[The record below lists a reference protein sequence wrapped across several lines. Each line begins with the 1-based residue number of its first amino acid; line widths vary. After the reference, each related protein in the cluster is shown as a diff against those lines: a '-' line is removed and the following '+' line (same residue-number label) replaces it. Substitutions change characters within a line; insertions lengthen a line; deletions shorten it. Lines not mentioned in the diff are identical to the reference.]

1 MQKKNSP
8 KIINLA
14 QSLKVVTCAT
24 VLIFW
29 QSSVCAP
36 NASAEKINAETLQ
49 AQAEKIAEKIA
60 EKNTLL
66 IYSREGEVREIKVE
80 LAITADQQQKGL
92 MFRTKLEKNHGMLF
106 VHKKPHVVRMWMKN
120 TFIPLDMIFVS
131 QNGTVV
137 KIVEQA
143 KPMSTRVI
151 SSSVKVI
158 AVLELA
164 GGSAK
169 RLGISLGDKVKYP
182 ES

>member
-1 MQKKNSP
+1 MQQKNSP

-14 QSLKVVTCAT
+14 QSLKVAAAVCAAI
-24 VLIFW
+24 LIFC
-29 QSSVCAP
+29 QASAYAL
-36 NASAEKINAETLQ
+36 NASTLQ
-49 AQAEKIAEKIA
+49 AQAEKIV

-66 IYSREGEVREIKVE
+66 ICSLEGEVREIKVE

-106 VHKKPHVVRMWMKN
+106 VHKKPHVVKMWMKN
-120 TFIPLDMIFVS
+120 TFIPLDMIFIA
-131 QNGTVV
+131 QNGNVV

-151 SSSVKVI
+151 SSFVKVI